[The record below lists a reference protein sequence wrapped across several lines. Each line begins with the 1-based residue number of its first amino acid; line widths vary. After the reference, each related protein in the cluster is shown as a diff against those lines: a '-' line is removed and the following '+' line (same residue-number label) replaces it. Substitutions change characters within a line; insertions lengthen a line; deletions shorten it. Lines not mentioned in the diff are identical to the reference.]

1 MIHPLIL
8 IPLATAIASPGAAQS
23 TFDPSQIDRA
33 AASSAPVVSYD
44 PGTHE
49 RVTYKVSRQTG
60 GFIDGVNSESHKTW
74 HANVHVDRSMTGK
87 DEDGNRWT
95 YDPKA
100 KLFKNLA
107 TGRTCAGSGL
117 SHVCAQ

>member
-1 MIHPLIL
+1 MKHILIL
-8 IPLATAIASPGAAQS
+8 ILLATPVAAQG

-33 AASSAPVVSYD
+33 AASSAPVVTYD

-49 RVTYKVSRQTG
+49 KITYKVSRQTG
-60 GFIDGVNSESHKTW
+60 GFIDGVNTERHKTW
-74 HANVHVDRSMTGK
+74 HADVHVDRSMTGK

-107 TGRTCAGSGL
+107 TGRTCAGTGL